1 MFLPRTPSFRNL
13 CIHHPLLSYATFPHP
28 DPPPPSSSNPPRL
41 SLLADKCTS
50 MHQLKQIHA
59 QMVVSSRIH
68 DNFAASR
75 LLSFCALSDSG
86 DLNYALKLFHYTH
99 EPNSFMWNTLIR
111 AHASSLNPR
120 EAVFLYIKMRR
131 LGVIPGKHTF
141 PFLLKACSGL
151 LSLETCKQVH
161 SHVLKFGL
169 DLDLHVVNG
178 LVRGYSVSSDLNCAR
193 QVFEEAPERNLS
205 IWTTMVCG
213 YAQNFCA
220 NEALELF
227 GQMIAD
233 GFEPNGVTLASVLS
247 ACARSGCL
255 DMGERIHVF
264 MEEKGIDVG
273 VILGTALVH
282 MYAKNG
288 AIFMAR
294 KCFKSMVER
303 NIATWNAMIC
313 GLAAHGHAE
322 EALDLFQK
330 LERDQVVPNDISFVG
345 VLSAC
350 CHAGLIDLGR
360 EIFYSMKGVYGIE
373 PKIEHYGCMVDLLGR
388 CGRLLEAE
396 ELIKVMLWKADI
408 VIWGA
413 LLAACKN
420 HGDIDVAERV
430 VKEIL
435 DLEPQNH
442 GVYVVLSNMYAEAG
456 RWEDVSR
463 MRKVMKEVKLKK
475 TPGWSLVDEVYTID
489 NLPWH
494 VWSSTFARDGN
505 LEKLRTAGMDQYLF
519 VNTKLSSR
527 NASLIHNRESTI
539 SDNLLMYPSQ
549 APSNRNHHM
558 RHSVNRPPTPDAR
571 DDREKEPSLQE
582 IINIKLIESGEKE
595 RLMELLRERLID
607 CGWKDEMKALCRAF
621 VKKKGRNNVT
631 VDDLVHVITPKG
643 RASVPDS
650 IKAELL
656 QRIRTFLV
664 SAAH

>member
-13 CIHHPLLSYATFPHP
+13 CIHHPLLPYATLPHP
-28 DPPPPSSSNPPRL
+28 DPPPPSSSNPSRL

-151 LSLETCKQVH
+151 RSLETCKQVH

-396 ELIKVMLWKADI
+396 ELIKVMVWKADI

-435 DLEPQNH
+435 DLEPHNH

-463 MRKVMKEVKLKK
+463 SRKVMKEVKLKK
-475 TPGWSLVDEVYTID
+475 TPGWSLVDGDT
-489 NLPWH
+489 
-494 VWSSTFARDGN
+494 
-505 LEKLRTAGMDQYLF
+505 
-519 VNTKLSSR
+519 
-527 NASLIHNRESTI
+527 
-539 SDNLLMYPSQ
+539 
-549 APSNRNHHM
+549 
-558 RHSVNRPPTPDAR
+558 
-571 DDREKEPSLQE
+571 
-582 IINIKLIESGEKE
+582 
-595 RLMELLRERLID
+595 
-607 CGWKDEMKALCRAF
+607 
-621 VKKKGRNNVT
+621 
-631 VDDLVHVITPKG
+631 
-643 RASVPDS
+643 
-650 IKAELL
+650 
-656 QRIRTFLV
+656 
-664 SAAH
+664 